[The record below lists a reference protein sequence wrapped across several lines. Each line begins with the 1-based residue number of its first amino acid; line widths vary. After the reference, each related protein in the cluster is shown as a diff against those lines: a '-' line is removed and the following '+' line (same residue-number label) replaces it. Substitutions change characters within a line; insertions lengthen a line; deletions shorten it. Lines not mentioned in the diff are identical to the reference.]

1 MKKVLV
7 VEDSKFFR
15 NILKNELEDLNLKTT
30 LASSIKEAEYY
41 LNKEHYDFIT
51 MDVNLPD
58 GDGLDFCKK
67 LKQSSKFYKS
77 QIIIISSEDSD
88 YLKKASFDAGAFS
101 FFHKDYIEGNLKK
114 FLKTTISMAQII
126 TGSANP
132 VVIVEDSEFQS
143 RYITSLFDLANIS
156 VISFKETIS
165 ASDFFSNENAID
177 LIIVDYY
184 LQDNTCESLIQLIRK
199 NKFYDKVPIIVT
211 TVMDEKE
218 KKYDLFL
225 LGVNDFVEKPFDPS
239 EFFLRIRSHLR
250 IKSLMDMLDAKNKLL
265 SIKAIT
271 DELTGLFNRRFFWET
286 LTSEDNRAKRANQ
299 AYSILLFDIDNFKD
313 INDTYGHIN
322 GDKVLVTLSDT
333 LKKHIRKFDTLAR
346 FGGEEF
352 IMLLPDTPKN
362 KAEVVAAKVL
372 EVTRNIKYDFTDK
385 MVTVSIG
392 IADSS
397 ECKTFEEVIQKADER
412 LYKAKQNGKNRYEIE

>member
-1 MKKVLV
+1 MKKVLII
-7 VEDSKFFR
+7 EDSTFFQE
-15 NILKNELEDLNLKTT
+15 ILKKELEDLNLKTFV
-30 LASSIKEAEYY
+30 ASNIQEAKKLLE
-41 LNKEHYDFIT
+41 NRHFDFIT

-58 GDGLDFCKK
+58 GNGLDFCRE
-67 LKQSSKFYKS
+67 LKQNNQFYKS
-77 QIIIISSEDSD
+77 QIIIISSEDD
-88 YLKKASFDAGAFS
+88 ALLKKASFHAGAFS
-101 FFHKDYIEGNLKK
+101 YFHKDYVEGNLRK

-126 TGSANP
+126 TSSANP
-132 VVIVEDSEFQS
+132 VVVIEDSEFQS
-143 RYITSLFDLANIS
+143 KYIKSLFDLANIS
-156 VISFKETIS
+156 VISFEDVKS
-165 ASDFFSNENAID
+165 SLDFFSNDNNID

-184 LQDNTCESLIQLIRK
+184 LKDKTCESLIEKIRN

-211 TVMDEKE
+211 TVLEEKE

-286 LTSEDNRAKRANQ
+286 IIREAERAKREKKT
-299 AYSILLFDIDNFKD
+299 YSILIFDIDNFKLV
-313 INDTYGHIN
+313 NDTYGHLN
-322 GDKVLVTLSDT
+322 GDKVLVSLADE
-333 LKKHIRKFDTLAR
+333 LKKCIRKFDTLAR

-352 IMLLPDTPKN
+352 VMLLPNTDKN
-362 KAEVVAAKVL
+362 KASVVAEKIL
-372 EVTRNIKYDFTDK
+372 NITRNIKYEFTDK
-385 MVTVSIG
+385 QITVSIG

-397 ECKTFEEVIQKADER
+397 ECSSFEEIIHLADDR
-412 LYKAKQNGKNRYEIE
+412 LYKAKKNGKNRFELK